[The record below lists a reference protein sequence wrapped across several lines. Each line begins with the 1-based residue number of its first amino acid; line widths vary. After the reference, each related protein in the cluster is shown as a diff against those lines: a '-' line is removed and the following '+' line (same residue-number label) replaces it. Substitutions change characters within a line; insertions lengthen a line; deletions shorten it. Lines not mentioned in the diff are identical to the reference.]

1 MTPRARRI
9 ILALLVLLS
18 LAVYAGVPGNRF
30 TNWDDEHLIV
40 KNTMIRSLDPLR
52 LLRSF
57 HLSYPP
63 LTVFTHCLDYFFWGL
78 NPAGYHL
85 TDLLL
90 YALIVAAFFLL
101 AERITGDTR
110 AAFAAAALF
119 AVHPLHVESVAW
131 LSSRKDGVAMLCYM
145 AAFLAYARGGAGKA
159 GAPPSAPLPRTG
171 GGDVEKQPGVGE
183 NRFAWLS
190 ALLYLGAV
198 WAKPLMVTLPLA
210 LLLHET
216 ICRRESV
223 RRALGRLLPFA
234 VPLALTAFAAVFL
247 DPHNEVRLPWH
258 GGSPAA
264 TARVVLRVMGDYLR
278 MLVLPV
284 RLNALYLVVIPPRFL
299 DARCLLPLAACA
311 LIAAAAVRK
320 ARSAPLFAFCAGWAA
335 VSLLPVMQL
344 IPSNVIK
351 ADRYLYLPTAAICLL
366 CGAWWADAARRG
378 RAGRPWRLAWFAGL
392 VAVVALFSALTVAR
406 CAVWRDSVSLWES
419 SAAQNP
425 SNPDA
430 LNNLGIAYA
439 RERRY
444 GDAAATL
451 SRALSLRPAFPSA
464 RNNLANVYLLTGRY
478 DDALRELKG
487 AAGLE
492 RDIVYAANA
501 SITMGMAWEG
511 KGEYGKALE
520 AYEKAS
526 RLVPAYLDDSTLKAR
541 IAGCKARLGEGE

>member
-9 ILALLVLLS
+9 LLALLLLLS
-18 LAVYAGVPGNRF
+18 LAVYAGVLGNRF

-40 KNTMIRSLDPLR
+40 KNTMIRSLDPMR

-78 NPAGYHL
+78 NPVGYHV

-90 YALIVAAFFLL
+90 YALIVAAFYLL
-101 AERITGDTR
+101 AGRIAGDAR

-131 LSSRKDGVAMLCYM
+131 LSSRKDGVAMLCYL
-145 AAFLAYARGGAGKA
+145 AAFLAYLRGERRRGGR
-159 GAPPSAPLPRTG
+159 PL
-171 GGDVEKQPGVGE
+171 
-183 NRFAWLS
+183 A

-198 WAKPLMVTLPLA
+198 WAKPLMATLPLA
-210 LLLHET
+210 LLLYET
-216 ICRRESV
+216 LCRGESA
-223 RRALGRLLPFA
+223 RRALRRLLPFA
-234 VPLALTAFAAVFL
+234 VPLALTALAAVFL

-258 GGSPAA
+258 GGGPAA
-264 TARVVLRVMGDYLR
+264 TARVAARVMGDYLR

-284 RLNALYLVVIPPRFL
+284 RLNALYLVVIPARFL

-311 LIAAAAVRK
+311 LIAAAA
-320 ARSAPLFAFCAGWAA
+320 ARRARGSPLFAFCAGWAA
-335 VSLLPVMQL
+335 ASLLPVMQF
-344 IPSNVIK
+344 IPSNVVK
-351 ADRYLYLPTAAICLL
+351 ADRYLYLPSAALCLL
-366 CGAWWADAARRG
+366 CGAWWARVSRERGGG
-378 RAGRPWRLAWFAGL
+378 RAAGVALMAGL
-392 VAVVALFSALTVAR
+392 AAVVAIFSALTVAR
-406 CAVWRDSVSLWES
+406 CAVWADSVALWES
-419 SAAQNP
+419 SAALNP
-425 SNPDA
+425 ANPDA
-430 LNNLGIAYA
+430 LNNLGVAYT

-444 GDAAATL
+444 SDAAAAL

-511 KGEYGKALE
+511 KGEYGKALK
-520 AYEKAS
+520 AYGKAL
-526 RLVPAYLDDSTLKAR
+526 RLIPGYLDDSALKAR
-541 IAGCKARLGEGE
+541 IAGCRARLGGG